1 MSSDE
6 SGQSAIVLVAG
17 YRHAGKSLVLQ
28 HLEQAGYACVD
39 NLPARLVPD
48 YLAHQE
54 EEGARRIAVVV
65 DLGAPGQDREPGTR
79 ELLDLRG
86 RLRAEGK
93 ACSLVFIGA
102 GDTVL
107 CERAAALKPLESPVE
122 GMGRRESE
130 RLALAPVK
138 AAADLAIDSSWIAP
152 TEVRD
157 QILTLAEG
165 GRPEVRTV
173 VDIGSFGY
181 KYGPAQGDVVVDV
194 RFVPNPYY
202 VASLRPLSGM
212 DRECA
217 DYVLSHDC
225 AKAALAGLVS
235 LATAMEG
242 AYALQSRPSLRI
254 RLGCTG
260 GWHRSVA
267 MAEAL
272 GAALVEKG
280 LRVKVGHRE
289 FGGQAGRAPI
299 AP

>member
-1 MSSDE
+1 MSIDG
-6 SGQSAIVLVAG
+6 SGRMAIVLVAG

-28 HLEQAGYACVD
+28 HLEQAGYLCVD
-39 NLPARLVPD
+39 NLPLRLLPD
-48 YLAHQE
+48 YLDHQE
-54 EEGARRIAVVV
+54 EGLGGEGKRIAVAL
-65 DLGAPGQDREPGTR
+65 DLGVPDPVSGALP
-79 ELLDLRG
+79 ELRA

-93 ACSLVFIGA
+93 ACFLVFIGA
-102 GDTVL
+102 GDTTL
-107 CERAAALKPLESPVE
+107 CERAAALRPLEPAGE
-122 GMGRRESE
+122 GRGRRESE
-130 RLALAPVK
+130 RLALAGVK
-138 AAADLAIDSSWIAP
+138 AAADLDIDSSWIAP

-157 QILTLAEG
+157 RILTLAEG
-165 GRPEVRTV
+165 GKPEVRTV

-181 KYGPAQGDVVVDV
+181 KYGPAQGDLVVDV

-202 VASLRPLSGM
+202 VAALRPLSGM

-225 AKAALAGLVS
+225 ARAALAGLAS

-242 AYALQSRPSLRI
+242 AYALQGRPRLSI

-272 GAALVEKG
+272 GAALGERG
-280 LRVKVGHRE
+280 LRVSVGHRE
-289 FGGQAGRAPI
+289 FGGQAGRAPL